1 MHLLKKLLL
10 PSSSSVTTFL
20 LRLWLLRSQ
29 DMNHPMNKKHLF
41 SFGNMRMFHQNILL
55 LYKFL
60 ACQL

>member
-10 PSSSSVTTFL
+10 PLSLSVTTFL
-20 LRLWLLRSQ
+20 QKLWILRSQ

-55 LYKFL
+55 LYKFFV
-60 ACQL
+60 CQL